1 MTTAI
6 GQKEDE
12 YKRQKKELTGL
23 KSSTSPLNK
32 EEREINNNIS
42 NRTKEILNQ
51 EKLVKKLNT
60 ELEGLKQEQKKQK
73 DDEKQ
78 FEAAARK
85 ITGTEIVPERTV
97 KQLNAK
103 IMQLQKKIKNKPE
116 NQDYQEFLA
125 YFQDMKERYVDMRG
139 QIERLENLLSKIET
153 MNNDRLDNFQI
164 IRNII
169 SNNVRRRFNAMIAN
183 FAEQIGCQVHLR
195 IFNFFNLLSM
205 LTYFLHIVSRCSSG
219 STTRTRSCSSA
230 SRTGRASGTAPT
242 CRGSQVRANQVF
254 VLFDQNIYQMNIYPG
269 GEKSFTQ
276 MCLICALWDMM
287 EPPFRCL
294 DEWDVFLVSPGF
306 LFAQVLF
313 LVICF
318 DFIFSS
324 SGRCE

>member
-6 GQKEDE
+6 GQKEEE
-12 YKRQKKELTGL
+12 YKRQKKELTVL

-116 NQDYQEFLA
+116 NQDYQEFLT

-139 QIERLENLLSKIET
+139 QIESLENILSKIET

-169 SNNVRRRFNAMIAN
+169 SNSVRRRFNAMIAN
-183 FAEQIGCQVHLR
+183 FAEEIGCQVRYLR
-195 IFNFFNLLSM
+195 
-205 LTYFLHIVSRCSSG
+205 Y
-219 STTRTRSCSSA
+219 
-230 SRTGRASGTAPT
+230 
-242 CRGSQVRANQVF
+242 
-254 VLFDQNIYQMNIYPG
+254 
-269 GEKSFTQ
+269 
-276 MCLICALWDMM
+276 
-287 EPPFRCL
+287 
-294 DEWDVFLVSPGF
+294 SPGF
-306 LFAQVLF
+306 LIYCFF
-313 LVICF
+313 LPFYFYQIL
-318 DFIFSS
+318 S
-324 SGRCE
+324 RCS